1 MTRILTILFA
11 ASLFSTNLP
20 AQEVDKHEMFKK
32 MMTTIDGIKT
42 LSFKMDKT
50 ERIKG
55 KMMPGSQDVKLNVK
69 PFKVY
74 LKVHVPN
81 KGAEVLYIE
90 GENKGNAKVN
100 PNAFPYMTLNLDPDG
115 DILRK
120 DQHHSVKQLGF
131 EYTGDLLNHVYNKYK
146 SKINDYVTINGEVT
160 YDGRKCWNVTLTNK
174 EYKIENYTAV
184 AGDDMLKVARK
195 LRLDEYS
202 LLELNGKKNFDD
214 LKVGETIKV
223 PNSLCKQIEMYIDKE
238 TYLPLYQKLF
248 DEKGLMATYEYT
260 KLKIN
265 PTFKPEEF
273 TENYSGYDF

>member
-1 MTRILTILFA
+1 MKRTVLF
-11 ASLFSTNLP
+11 LFSALVL
-20 AQEVDKHEMFKK
+20 AQPISAQDLDKHEIFRK
-32 MMTTIDGIKT
+32 MMSTIDGIKT
-42 LSFKMDKT
+42 LSFHLDKT

-55 KMMPGSQDVKLNVK
+55 KMAPGSQDVKLNVK

-74 LKVHVPN
+74 LKVQVPN

-90 GENKGNAKVN
+90 GQNDGKAKVN

-115 DILRK
+115 SILRK
-120 DQHHSVKQLGF
+120 DQHHSVKELGF
-131 EYTGDLLNHVYNKYK
+131 GYTGDLLNHVYQKYK
-146 SKINDYVTINGEVT
+146 DKINDYVTINGEVT

-174 EYKIENYTAV
+174 EYKIESYTV
-184 AGDDMLKVARK
+184 QAGEDILKIARK

-202 LLELNGKKNFDD
+202 LLELNGIKDFDD
-214 LKVGETIKV
+214 VKAGQTIKV
-223 PNSLCKQIEMYIDKE
+223 QNSLCKQIEMYIDQE

-248 DEKGLMATYEYT
+248 DEKGLMATYEYS

-273 TENYSGYDF
+273 TEDYSGYDF

>member
-1 MTRILTILFA
+1 MTRIFTALFTVLLFTSTIC
-11 ASLFSTNLP
+11 
-20 AQEVDKHEMFKK
+20 AQEVDKHEVFRK
-32 MMTTIDGIKT
+32 MMSTIEGIKT

-69 PFKVY
+69 PFRVY

-81 KGAEVLYIE
+81 KGAEVLYRE

-131 EYTGDLLNHVYNKYK
+131 AYTGDLINHVYQKYK
-146 SKINDYVTINGEVT
+146 SKIEDYVTINGEVT

-174 EYKIENYTAV
+174 EYKIEDYTV
-184 AGDDMLKVARK
+184 LAGEDIIKIARK

-202 LLELNGKKNFDD
+202 LLELNGKRNFDD
-214 LKVGETIKV
+214 VKAGQTIKV
-223 PNSLCKQIEMYIDKE
+223 PNSLCKQIEMYIDQE
-238 TYLPLYQKLF
+238 NYLPLYQKLF

-265 PTFKPEEF
+265 PHFHADEFSTEFKD
-273 TENYSGYDF
+273 YDF

>member
-1 MTRILTILFA
+1 MTRIFAALFTILIFA
-11 ASLFSTNLP
+11 SNVS
-20 AQEVDKHEMFKK
+20 AQEIDKHEMFKK

-42 LSFKMDKT
+42 LSFRLDKT
-50 ERIKG
+50 ERIHG
-55 KMMPGSQDVKLNVK
+55 KMMPGAQDVKLNVT
-69 PFKVY
+69 PHQCY
-74 LKVHVPN
+74 LLIHVPN
-81 KGAEVLYIE
+81 KGAEVLYRE
-90 GENKGNAKVN
+90 GENKGNCKVN
-100 PNAFPYMTLNLDPDG
+100 PNAFPYVTLNLDPDG

-131 EYTGDLLNHVYNKYK
+131 KYTGDLLNFVYNKYK
-146 SKINDYVTINGEVT
+146 SKINDYVTINGEVM

-174 EYKIENYTAV
+174 EYKIESYTV
-184 AGDDMLKVARK
+184 LAGEDIMKIARK

-202 LLELNGKKNFDD
+202 LLELNGIKNFDD
-214 LKVGETIKV
+214 VKAGQTIKV
-223 PNSLCKQIEMYIDKE
+223 PNSMCKQIEMYIDKE

-273 TENYSGYDF
+273 TEDYSGYKF

>member
-1 MTRILTILFA
+1 MKRTILLLLA
-11 ASLFSTNLP
+11 AATLAQPTF
-20 AQEVDKHEMFKK
+20 AQEVDKHEIFRK
-32 MMTTIDGIKT
+32 MMTTINGIKT
-42 LSFKMDKT
+42 LSFKLDKT

-74 LKVHVPN
+74 LKVYVPN

-120 DQHHSVKQLGF
+120 DQHHSVKELGF
-131 EYTGDLLNHVYNKYK
+131 GYTGDLLNHVYNKYK
-146 SKINDYVTINGEVT
+146 DKINDYVTINGDVT
-160 YDGRKCWNVTLTNK
+160 YDGRKCWNVTLVNK
-174 EYKIENYTAV
+174 EYKIENYTV
-184 AGDDMLKVARK
+184 QSGETILTIARK
-195 LRLDEYS
+195 LRLDEYA
-202 LLELNGKKNFDD
+202 LLELNNIKDFDD
-214 LKVGETIKV
+214 VKAGQTIKV
-223 PNSLCKQIEMYIDKE
+223 QNSLCKQIEMYIDQE

-248 DEKGLMATYEYT
+248 DEKGLMAVYEYS

-265 PTFKPEEF
+265 PTFKAEEF
-273 TENYSGYDF
+273 TEDYSEYDF

>member
-11 ASLFSTNLP
+11 ASLFSTSLS

-32 MMTTIDGIKT
+32 MMTTIEGIKT

-81 KGAEVLYIE
+81 KGAEVLYVE
-90 GENKGNAKVN
+90 GENKGNCKVN

-146 SKINDYVTINGEVT
+146 SKINDYVSINGEVT

-174 EYKIENYTAV
+174 EYKIESYTAV

-273 TENYSGYDF
+273 TDSYSGYDF

>member
-1 MTRILTILFA
+1 MKRTTILLISALLSSQMLFA
-11 ASLFSTNLP
+11 
-20 AQEVDKHEMFKK
+20 QDVDKHEVFRK
-32 MMTTIDGIKT
+32 MMSTISTIKT
-42 LSFKMDKT
+42 LSFKLDKT

-74 LKVHVPN
+74 LKVYVPN

-120 DQHHSVKQLGF
+120 DQHHSVKELGF
-131 EYTGDLLNHVYNKYK
+131 GYTGDLLNHVYNKYK
-146 SKINDYVTINGEVT
+146 DKINDYVTINGEVT
-160 YDGRKCWNVTLTNK
+160 YDGRKCWNVTLVNK
-174 EYKIENYTAV
+174 EYKIENYTV
-184 AGDDMLKVARK
+184 QSGETIMTIARK

-202 LLELNGKKNFDD
+202 LLELNGIKNFDD
-214 LKVGETIKV
+214 VKAGQTIKV
-223 PNSLCKQIEMYIDKE
+223 QNSLCKQIEMYIDKE

-248 DEKGLMATYEYT
+248 DEKGLMAVYEYSN
-260 KLKIN
+260 LKIN

-273 TENYSGYDF
+273 TEGYSEYDF

>member
-1 MTRILTILFA
+1 MMSTI
-11 ASLFSTNLP
+11 
-20 AQEVDKHEMFKK
+20 E
-32 MMTTIDGIKT
+32 GIKT

-69 PFKVY
+69 PFRVY

-81 KGAEVLYIE
+81 KGAEVLYRE

-131 EYTGDLLNHVYNKYK
+131 AYTGDLINHVYQKYK
-146 SKINDYVTINGEVT
+146 SKIEDYVTINGEVT

-174 EYKIENYTAV
+174 EYKIEDYTV
-184 AGDDMLKVARK
+184 LAGEDIIKIARK

-202 LLELNGKKNFDD
+202 LLELNGKRNFDD
-214 LKVGETIKV
+214 VKAGQTIKV
-223 PNSLCKQIEMYIDKE
+223 PNSLCKQIEMYIDQE
-238 TYLPLYQKLF
+238 NYLPLYQKLF

-265 PTFKPEEF
+265 PHFHADEFSTEFKD
-273 TENYSGYDF
+273 YDF

>member
-1 MTRILTILFA
+1 MKRILTILISLSILGGN
-11 ASLFSTNLP
+11 AS
-20 AQEVDKHEMFKK
+20 AQELDKHEMFRK
-32 MMTTIDGIKT
+32 MMATINGIKT

-81 KGAEVLYIE
+81 KGAEVLYVE
-90 GENKGNAKVN
+90 GENKGNCKVN

-131 EYTGDLLNHVYNKYK
+131 EYTGDLLNHVYQKYK

-160 YDGRKCWNVTLTNK
+160 YDGRKCWNVTLINK
-174 EYKIENYTAV
+174 EYKIESYTV
-184 AGDDMLKVARK
+184 LAGEDIIKIARK

-202 LLELNGKKNFDD
+202 LLELNNIKNFDD
-214 LKVGETIKV
+214 VKPGQTIKV
-223 PNSLCKQIEMYIDKE
+223 MNSLCKQIEMYIDKE

-260 KLKIN
+260 NLKIN

-273 TENYSGYDF
+273 TEGYSGYNF

>member
-1 MTRILTILFA
+1 MTRILTILL
-11 ASLFSTNLP
+11 SLSILCSNTS
-20 AQEVDKHEMFKK
+20 AQTIDKHEMFRK
-32 MMTTIDGIKT
+32 MMTTIAGIKT
-42 LSFKMDKT
+42 LSFKLDKT

-90 GENKGNAKVN
+90 GQNDGKAKVN
-100 PNAFPYMTLNLDPDG
+100 PNAFPFMTLNLDPDG

-120 DQHHSVKQLGF
+120 DQHHSVKELGF
-131 EYTGDLLNHVYNKYK
+131 GYTGDLLDYVYKKYK
-146 SKINDYVTINGEVT
+146 DKMNDYVTINGEVM
-160 YDGRKCWNVTLTNK
+160 YDGRKCWNVTLINK
-174 EYKIENYTAV
+174 EYKIENYTV
-184 AGDDMLKVARK
+184 LAGETILKIARK
-195 LRLDEYS
+195 LRLDEYA
-202 LLELNGKKNFDD
+202 LLELNSIKSFSDVKPGQ
-214 LKVGETIKV
+214 VIKV
-223 PNSLCKQIEMYIDKE
+223 PNSLCKQIEMYIDQE
-238 TYLPLYQKLF
+238 TFLPLYQKLF

-273 TENYSGYDF
+273 TEGYSEYDF

>member
-1 MTRILTILFA
+1 MKRTVLF
-11 ASLFSTNLP
+11 LFSALVLLQP
-20 AQEVDKHEMFKK
+20 ISAQDLDKHEIFRK

-42 LSFKMDKT
+42 LSFHLDKT

-55 KMMPGSQDVKLNVK
+55 KMAPGSQDVKLNVK

-74 LKVHVPN
+74 LKVQVPN

-90 GENKGNAKVN
+90 GQNDGKAKVN

-115 DILRK
+115 SILRK
-120 DQHHSVKQLGF
+120 DQHHSVKELGF
-131 EYTGDLLNHVYNKYK
+131 GYTGDLLNHVYQKYK
-146 SKINDYVTINGEVT
+146 DKINDYVTINGEVT

-174 EYKIENYTAV
+174 EYKIENYTV
-184 AGDDMLKVARK
+184 QAGEDILKIARK

-202 LLELNGKKNFDD
+202 LLELNGIKDFDD
-214 LKVGETIKV
+214 VKAGQTIKV
-223 PNSLCKQIEMYIDKE
+223 QNSLCKQIEMYIDQE

-248 DEKGLMATYEYT
+248 DEKGLMATYEYS

-273 TENYSGYDF
+273 TEDYSEYDF